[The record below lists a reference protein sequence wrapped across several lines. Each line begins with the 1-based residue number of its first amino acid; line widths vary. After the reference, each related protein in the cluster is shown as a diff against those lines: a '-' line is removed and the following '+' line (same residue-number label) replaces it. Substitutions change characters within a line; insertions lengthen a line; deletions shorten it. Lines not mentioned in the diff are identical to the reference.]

1 VAGELLLSRPRA
13 GVALLT
19 LNRPEKLNALSDALL
34 TQIAGA
40 LAELE
45 GDGDVRVAV
54 ITGNEQAFAAGADL
68 EGFLNSDAVSLAE
81 GARTRAWGRIR
92 AFPKPLIAAVE
103 GYCLGGGFE
112 LALSADLIVAGAGA
126 RFGQPEVNLGL
137 MPGAGGTQRLVRLLG
152 HVRAMEILLDES
164 RLEAEEARRL
174 GVVNRVVPR
183 GAALAEAL
191 DLAERIAKKPSLAVR
206 FIKAAARQAAEVG
219 LSEGLAYEQRSF
231 LVLFESRDAR
241 ERIQAFLEKRSQG

>member
-1 VAGELLLSRPRA
+1 MAGELLLSRPRA

-34 TQIAGA
+34 TQIAAA
-40 LAELE
+40 LAELD

-54 ITGNEQAFAAGADL
+54 ITGNERAFAAGADL
-68 EGFLNSDAVSLAE
+68 EGFLNQPATALAE
-81 GARTRAWGRIR
+81 GPRARAWARIR
-92 AFPKPLIAAVE
+92 AFSKPLVAAVE

-152 HVRAMEILLDES
+152 HARAMEILLDAK
-164 RLEAEEARRL
+164 RLNAEEARRL
-174 GVVNRVVPR
+174 GVVNRVVPG
-183 GAALAEAL
+183 GAALGEGL
-191 DLAERIAKKPSLAVR
+191 DLAAQIAKKPPLAVR

-219 LSEGLAYEQRSF
+219 LSEGFAYEQRSF
-231 LVLFESRDAR
+231 LVLFESQDAR
-241 ERIQAFLEKRSQG
+241 ERIRAFLEKRSLG